1 MKNPKAISD
10 QDRALLDQINALIGS
25 SEVSPTALSSEM
37 TALGIDP
44 SELQHAV
51 FQRLRKV
58 ATQKYSSMGNDAP
71 PLMSEA
77 LKQTRP
83 LTVQEEQTVRY
94 ERATSRVQDFLSS
107 LKIGNLFLQPL
118 ASAPAYRNKQEGAQD
133 DDDLLR
139 SHQEDLDDESE
150 R

>member
-1 MKNPKAISD
+1 MKNLKTISD
-10 QDRALLDQINALIGS
+10 QDRALLDQIDALIGN
-25 SEVSPTALSSEM
+25 SEVSPAALSSEM

-44 SELQHAV
+44 SELQQAV

-83 LTVQEEQTVRY
+83 LTVQEEQIVRS
-94 ERATSRVQDFLSS
+94 ERAASRVQDFLSS
-107 LKIGNLFLQPL
+107 LKNGGLFQQPL
-118 ASAPAYRNKQEGAQD
+118 AYAPAYRNKQEDATD
-133 DDDLLR
+133 DDELLR
-139 SHQEDLDDESE
+139 AQQEDLDNESE